1 MDQQAPNASGA
12 QADGIQ
18 QPLGPVDIWVM
29 AVRPKTLLLSIVPVL
44 IGSFWAWHEAD
55 AFRAIVVGLSLI
67 GAMAIQIG
75 TNLWNDALDG
85 QRGADG
91 AGRLGPPRVTALGLL
106 PAETVRKGAVA
117 AFFVATLTGIG
128 NIAIGGWPIALL
140 GLAAMLAALAYTG
153 GPFPLAYHGLGE
165 VAVAIFFGGVGVLGT
180 VYLQLGELPRL
191 ALVAA
196 VAVAAH
202 ASAILVVNNLR
213 DLAGDAAAGKRTMA
227 VRLGENG
234 TLREYRVL
242 IVMPFVLVA
251 AVALTGIER
260 IGWLLPLLLLPS
272 ARTLIGMVSTVR
284 GPALNRYLGE
294 TAQLGLRFAV
304 LLAGGIALERWI

>member
-1 MDQQAPNASGA
+1 MNKT
-12 QADGIQ
+12 AD
-18 QPLGPVDIWVM
+18 LTMLSRFDIWIL
-29 AVRPKTLLLSIVPVL
+29 AIRPKTLPAALAPV
-44 IGSFWAWHEAD
+44 
-55 AFRAIVVGLSLI
+55 VVGLAFAVEAGRGSWLIAIATMLVSLLL
-67 GAMAIQIG
+67 QIAA
-75 TNLWNDALDG
+75 NFANDLGDFH
-85 QRGADG
+85 RGAD
-91 AGRLGPPRVTALGLL
+91 AERLGPPRVTQLGLVTASDMKRGIAVTLGAAMALGGVL
-106 PAETVRKGAVA
+106 
-117 AFFVATLTGIG
+117 
-128 NIAIGGWPIALL
+128 IARGGWPIALL